1 MPDGDTINVRIVSRI
16 AEIAAADWDSC
27 AGDTNPFVSHAFLDI
42 LEESGAVTDRTGWLP
57 QHLLVED
64 QAGQLIGAVP
74 CYLKNHSYG
83 EYVFD
88 WGWAEAFERAG
99 GSYYPKLQVSVPFT
113 PVTGPRLL
121 VRPGPEADRTRRV
134 LVSGLLELSR
144 QHRVSSLHVTF
155 CEQEERDLLAG
166 EKFLERSGTQFH
178 WHNRGYDSFDDFLST
193 LSSRKRK
200 SIRRERRVANE
211 NIDFEILTG
220 DDLKDYHME
229 AFHRFYLNT
238 VDRKWAQAYLDK
250 SFFLLLRERLADK
263 VVLIMASHDGAYV
276 GGALNLLGRDILYG
290 RNWGCGERFRMLYFE
305 ACFYRAIDYAI
316 EHGLAKVEAGAQGPH
331 KISRGYLPTETYSA
345 HWIRDPSFR
354 DAVERFLVQET
365 RENSFEMEYLE
376 GQRSPYRKNL
386 DADTK
391 LR

>member
-1 MPDGDTINVRIVSRI
+1 MPDGDAINVRITSRI
-16 AEIAAADWDSC
+16 SEVPAEEWDAC
-27 AGDTNPFVSHAFLDI
+27 AGNDNPFVSHAFLDI
-42 LEESGAVTDRTGWLP
+42 LEQSGSVEAETGWLP
-57 QHLLVED
+57 QHLLVENLD
-64 QAGQLIGAVP
+64 GRLAGAVP

-88 WGWAEAFERAG
+88 WGWADAFERAG

-121 VRPGPEADRTRRV
+121 IRPGSDADRTRHV
-134 LVSGLLELSR
+134 LMSGLLELSR
-144 QHRVSSLHVTF
+144 QHQVSSLHVTF
-155 CEQEERDLLAG
+155 CEQKEREFLAG
-166 EKFLERSGTQFH
+166 EDFLERSGKQFH
-178 WHNRGYDSFDDFLST
+178 WHNRGYETFDDFLAT

-211 NIDFEILTG
+211 DIEFETLTG
-220 DDLKDYHME
+220 DDIKDHHME
-229 AFHRFYLNT
+229 AFYRFYLNT
-238 VDRKWAQAYLDK
+238 IDRKWSQAYLNK

-263 VVLIMASHDGAYV
+263 IVLIMASHDGAYV
-276 GGALNLLGRDILYG
+276 GAALNLRGKDILYG
-290 RNWGCGERFRMLYFE
+290 RSWGCGERFRMLYFE

-345 HWIRDPSFR
+345 HWIRDPSFK

-365 RENSFEMEYLE
+365 RENDFEMEFLE
-376 GQRSPYRKNL
+376 EQRSPYRKNL
-386 DADTK
+386 DADS
-391 LR
+391 